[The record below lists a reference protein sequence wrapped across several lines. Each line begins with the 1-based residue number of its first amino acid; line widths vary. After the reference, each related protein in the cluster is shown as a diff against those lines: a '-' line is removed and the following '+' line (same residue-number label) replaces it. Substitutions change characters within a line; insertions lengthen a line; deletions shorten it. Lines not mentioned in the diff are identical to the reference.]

1 MLRNYEGGYGR
12 SPEMKSKL
20 VEKETVGIKAE
31 TEVERSRCLHEKFKR
46 CTNKP
51 LL

>member
-1 MLRNYEGGYGR
+1 
-12 SPEMKSKL
+12 MKSKL
-20 VEKETVGIKAE
+20 GEKETVGIKAE
-31 TEVERSRCLHEKFKR
+31 TEVERSRCLHEFKR

>member
-1 MLRNYEGGYGR
+1 
-12 SPEMKSKL
+12 MKSKL
-20 VEKETVGIKAE
+20 VEKETVGIQAE
-31 TEVERSRCLHEKFKR
+31 IEVEGSSCLQEMLKR

>member
-1 MLRNYEGGYGR
+1 
-12 SPEMKSKL
+12 MKSKL
-20 VEKETVGIKAE
+20 VEKKTVGIKVE
-31 TEVERSRCLHEKFKR
+31 IEVERSSCLQEMFKR